1 MVEVFKTDV
10 EKLEKKK
17 DVKGLIKALKD
28 SDSYTRWRAAIAL
41 KNIGDSSVLPHLI
54 ELLSDEN
61 DYVRLRAIEAIG
73 SLGGEEAV
81 DYVIAALKD
90 ENEHVRRIASELL
103 VNIDIP
109 ISRILNLLKK
119 AEKPI
124 RKAVAEILD
133 KKGWEPETIED
144 EIYYYIAKEEWEKV
158 LRFGKDAV
166 DVLIKLLKDKNDFLR
181 FNAAEMLGEIGDSR
195 AIIYL
200 KELLNDKNKFIRLKA
215 AESIVKISGNA
226 TYLVRLLD
234 ERDDQIK
241 LRAIELIGKTRDPNA
256 VNKLKNLLKDRNS
269 LVRKAAAKSLEK
281 IGWIPKEGEDL
292 LHYLIAKEEWGKIAM
307 FSDAYKI
314 LMGFLDDEDE
324 NVRCNVVETLGKL
337 RDPRC
342 VDGLIRK
349 LSDESR
355 FVRWRAAEA
364 LGMIKDRRAL
374 KPLINALEDE
384 CEFVRWK
391 AAEALGE
398 LKDPEAIEPLMR
410 AMEDESEYVRWSA
423 AESLWKIRVG

>member
-1 MVEVFKTDV
+1 MTGIFEMDI
-10 EKLEKKK
+10 EKLERKK
-17 DVKGLIKALKD
+17 DVKGLIKALKS

-41 KNIGDSSVLPHLI
+41 KNIGDKSVLPHLI

-61 DYVRLRAIEAIG
+61 DYVRSRAIEAIG
-73 SLGGEEAV
+73 LLGCES
-81 DYVIAALKD
+81 AADCILRALRD
-90 ENEHVRRIASELL
+90 ESEHVRKTASELL
-103 VNIDIP
+103 VNINIP
-109 ISRILNLLKK
+109 ISELLELLKRG
-119 AEKPI
+119 ESPI
-124 RKAVAEILD
+124 RKTVAEILD
-133 KKGWEPETIED
+133 KKGWMPETIED
-144 EIYYYIAKEEWEKV
+144 KIYYYVAKEEWEKV

-166 DVLIKLLKDKNDFLR
+166 DILVKLLKDKSDVLR
-181 FNAAEMLGEIGDSR
+181 FSAAEMLGEIGDLR
-195 AIIYL
+195 AITHL
-200 KELLNDKNKFIRLKA
+200 KRLLNDKNKFIRLKA
-215 AESIVKISGNA
+215 AESIAKMTESA
-226 TYLVRLLD
+226 TYLVRMLD
-234 ERDDQIK
+234 ERDNQIR
-241 LRAIELIGKTRDPNA
+241 LRVIELIGKTKDPNA
-256 VNKLKNLLKDRNS
+256 VEKLKPLLKDRNA
-269 LVRKAAAKSLEK
+269 LIRKATVEALEK
-281 IGWIPKEGEDL
+281 IGWVPKEGEDL
-292 LHYLIAKEEWGKIAM
+292 LHYLIAKEEWGKIAA

-314 LMGFLDDEDE
+314 LMKFLDDEDE